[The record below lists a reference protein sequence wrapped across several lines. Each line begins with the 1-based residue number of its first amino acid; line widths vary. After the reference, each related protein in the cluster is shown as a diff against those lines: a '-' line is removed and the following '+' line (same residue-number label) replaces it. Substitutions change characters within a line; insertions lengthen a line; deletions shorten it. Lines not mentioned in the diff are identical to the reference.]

1 MKHAMNKTLISGLLC
16 AGLLSACASSNPDL
30 KYEFKSDSPKPK
42 SSLEVPP
49 DLSAPV
55 QQDRYPIP
63 QVNTGSTSQ
72 ATTTPA
78 ATSAA
83 AAPAA
88 PASAAVERAGT
99 QRWVSIPGK
108 SPAEVWPLLKA
119 FWLDNGFVIQNE
131 EADIG
136 YMETDWAENRAK
148 LGTTT
153 VRGLLETV
161 GLGSVFSTPER
172 DKFRI
177 RIEKT
182 ANGTDV
188 FFSHRGMYEI
198 YINEKKEDTRWQPRP
213 TDPEIEAVF
222 LSRFL
227 VRLGADEATA
237 AKAVRQEQAANTA
250 RARLVKGGIELDDSY
265 DRAWRRVGL
274 VLEHNG
280 LAITDRD
287 RTLGAYFVK
296 PGNDDV
302 QKANAQSSG
311 GMFSKLAFWKD
322 SKPGDNAS
330 VPNLRVQL
338 TRQGDQQVRVEL
350 RTADNA
356 VVTDKGL
363 EALLQQ
369 MVNELK

>member
-42 SSLEVPP
+42 STLEVPP
-49 DLSAPV
+49 DLSAPA

-63 QVNTGSTSQ
+63 QISTSTV
-72 ATTTPA
+72 APSPVATPA
-78 ATSAA
+78 AAM
-83 AAPAA
+83 PAEVKA
-88 PASAAVERAGT
+88 KTVAVERAGS
-99 QRWVSIPGK
+99 QRWLSVPGK

-119 FWLDNGFVIQNE
+119 FWQDNGFVIQNE
-131 EADIG
+131 DADIG

-148 LGTTT
+148 LGTGT

-161 GLGSVFSTPER
+161 GLGSVMSTPER
-172 DKFRI
+172 DMFRI
-177 RIEKT
+177 RVEKT
-182 ANGTDV
+182 ETGTDV

-198 YINEKKEDTRWQPRP
+198 YINEAKDATRWQPRP
-213 TDPEIEAVF
+213 TDPEVEAVF

-227 VRLGADEATA
+227 VRLGVDEATA
-237 AKAVRQEQAANTA
+237 AKNVRQAQASSVA
-250 RARLVKGGIELDDSY
+250 RARLVKGAIELDDSY

-287 RTLGAYFVK
+287 RSLGAYFVK

-302 QKANAQSSG
+302 QKANAQNSG
-311 GMFSKLAFWKD
+311 GLFSKLAFWKD
-322 SKPGDNAS
+322 SKPGEAT

-338 TRQGDQQVRVEL
+338 TRQGNNQVRIEL

-356 VVTDKGL
+356 TVNDKGV